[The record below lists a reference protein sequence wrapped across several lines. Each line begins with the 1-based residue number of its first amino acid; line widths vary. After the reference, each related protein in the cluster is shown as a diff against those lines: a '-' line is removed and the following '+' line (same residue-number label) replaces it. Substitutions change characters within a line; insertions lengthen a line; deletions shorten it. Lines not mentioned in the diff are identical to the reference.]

1 MLTREELQGQWNQV
15 KGQIRERWAEITDDD
30 LQKVRG
36 NTDQLVGL
44 IQEKTGTARKEVEK
58 FLQSSVDQGSSMI
71 NQASESARQYAHKA
85 SENLQEQYH
94 HVSDQV
100 RASYEDAEDM
110 VRSRPVESIGVAFG
124 AGLIAGAILSL
135 VFRSG
140 RA

>member
-15 KGQIRERWAEITDDD
+15 KGSIRERWAEITDDD
-30 LQKVRG
+30 LQKVKG

-44 IQEKTGTARKEVEK
+44 IQQKTGTARKEVEK
-58 FLQSSVDQGSSMI
+58 FLQTSAEEGGSMI
-71 NQASESARQYAHKA
+71 NQATETARQYANKA
-85 SENLQEQYH
+85 SESVQEQYH
-94 HVSDQV
+94 QVSDQV
-100 RASYEDAEDM
+100 RAGYEDAEEM